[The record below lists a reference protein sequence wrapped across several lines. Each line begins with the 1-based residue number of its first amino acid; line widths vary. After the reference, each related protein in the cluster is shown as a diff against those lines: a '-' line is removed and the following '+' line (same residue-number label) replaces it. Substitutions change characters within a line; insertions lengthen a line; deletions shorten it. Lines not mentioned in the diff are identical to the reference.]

1 MSQSGTTAQRGKW
14 SFTVC
19 RGQRI
24 IIAAE
29 SPRLDGGEFNSSMS
43 KSEPTASLALRPRD
57 TGTTLH
63 SWLSRGIRA
72 AILQRRLLP
81 GLKLP
86 SRRALARQYRVS
98 VTTVV
103 AVFDELI
110 EHGYLEA
117 RAGSGTYVR
126 SEPMAAPPG
135 GTRPKGLSERG
146 RLLAAHP
153 FPETSR
159 SGSGSTFRLDRPVLD
174 NLSIET
180 WNRMAAQ
187 RLRPERS
194 LELLA
199 HGEPL
204 GFPPLRRALADHVGR
219 TRGIRCD
226 AEQVIV
232 TAGTQHSLDLVARLL
247 LDPGDAVWIEDPGYA
262 PIASLLRSHGA
273 RVVAVPVNEK
283 GIDCAAGRRRCPLA
297 RLACVTPDCQFPL
310 GMAMSHQRRL
320 KLLHWA
326 SETGAWVF
334 EDDHDSLLPSE
345 HRPQALHGLD
355 RSGSVIYSNSFN
367 RMLFPSLRLGF
378 LILPPAFVEPAA
390 AALSITQRFHSIAEQ
405 ATLTDFIV
413 QGHFDQHMRRM
424 RELYGERRQMLVETG
439 RAELGELMSFSD
451 SQAGRQVIGW
461 LASDLDEGE
470 AWRRAAAR
478 QIDVTALASLTITRS
493 LPPAL
498 VFGIGAADGRAI
510 RTVMRRLGR
519 VLRVLAWQA
528 EGARPNQQKV
538 PVRSTEGGLAQ
549 IRHPTGQRPQIQGA
563 TAPARGTRLVPALSP
578 RYR

>member
-1 MSQSGTTAQRGKW
+1 
-14 SFTVC
+14 
-19 RGQRI
+19 
-24 IIAAE
+24 
-29 SPRLDGGEFNSSMS
+29 MS
-43 KSEPTASLALRPRD
+43 KSEPTASLALQPRN

-63 SWLSRGIRA
+63 SWLCRELRA

-98 VTTVV
+98 VTSVV
-103 AVFDELI
+103 AAFDELVA
-110 EHGYLEA
+110 HGYLEA

-126 SEPMAAPPG
+126 SEPTASLPTGP
-135 GTRPKGLSERG
+135 RPRSLSERG

-153 FPETSR
+153 FPEAPRNSA
-159 SGSGSTFRLDRPVLD
+159 GTFRLDRPALD
-174 NLSIET
+174 TLSIET
-180 WNRMAAQ
+180 WNRLGAH
-187 RLRPERS
+187 RLRAERS

-204 GFPPLRRALADHVGR
+204 GFPPLRRALADHVSR
-219 TRGIRCD
+219 ARGIRCD
-226 AEQVIV
+226 AEQVVV
-232 TAGTQHSLDLVARLL
+232 TSGTQHSLDLVARLL
-247 LDPGDAVWIEDPGYA
+247 LDPGDEVWVEDPGYA

-273 RVVAVPVNEK
+273 RVVAVPVNER
-283 GIDCAAGRRRCPLA
+283 GIDCATGRRRCPLA
-297 RLACVTPDCQFPL
+297 RLAYVTPDCQFPL

-326 SETGAWVF
+326 SEAGAWVF
-334 EDDHDSLLPSE
+334 EDDHDSLLSSE
-345 HRPQALHGLD
+345 RRPQALHGLD
-355 RSGSVIYSNSFN
+355 GSGSVIYSNSFN

-390 AALSITQRFHSIAEQ
+390 AALSITQRFHSTAEQ

-413 QGHFDQHMRRM
+413 QGHFDQHMRRT
-424 RELYGERRQMLVETG
+424 RELYGERRQMLIEAG
-439 RAELGELMSFSD
+439 RAELGELMSFPD

-461 LASDLDEGE
+461 LASDLDEAE
-470 AWRRAAAR
+470 VWRRAAAR
-478 QIDVTALASLTITRS
+478 QIDVTALATLTIKRA
-493 LPPAL
+493 LPPGL

-519 VLRVLAWQA
+519 ALRVLAWQTK
-528 EGARPNQQKV
+528 GARPKQQKV
-538 PVRSTEGGLAQ
+538 PARSTDGVLAQ
-549 IRHPTGQRPQIQGA
+549 IRYPTGQRPQTQSS
-563 TAPARGTRLVPALSP
+563 TAPARSTQLVPVLSP